1 MTEYSLVCLSDGVRL
16 DKFLAESEAGLSRSA
31 AVGLIEEGRV
41 LVNGNTAAKKLK
53 LKAGDRVE
61 LSVPDPVEY
70 AVDDF
75 TDILTFSFDDGTTLR
90 LEFEEYNWVKDG
102 KKRCHVEGLGPLRS
116 LLEGLLDNDGNTEG
130 QAAMKMLIG
139 ETEVPVTWEDN
150 KSVAAL
156 RELLPLTVQMSMYGG
171 FEQVGSVG
179 QSITRDDH
187 ETITDYGDIVLYSGD
202 QIVVFYGTNT
212 WAYTRLGHID
222 LSQDELEELL
232 GNGDVTIT
240 LMEDQ

>member
-1 MTEYSLVCLSDGVRL
+1 ML
-16 DKFLAESEAGLSRSA
+16 FRS
-31 AVGLIEEGRV
+31 
-41 LVNGNTAAKKLK
+41 
-53 LKAGDRVE
+53 
-61 LSVPDPVEY
+61 
-70 AVDDF
+70 
-75 TDILTFSFDDGTTLR
+75 
-90 LEFEEYNWVKDG
+90 
-102 KKRCHVEGLGPLRS
+102 HVEGLGPLRS

>member
-1 MTEYSLVCLSDGVRL
+1 MWEYSAYAETDDPEQIAAIVDAVR
-16 DKFLAESEAGLSRSA
+16 DMT
-31 AVGLIEEGRV
+31 VG
-41 LVNGNTAAKKLK
+41 
-53 LKAGDRVE
+53 
-61 LSVPDPVEY
+61 DPVEY

-90 LEFEEYNWVKDG
+90 LEFEEYNWLKDG
-102 KKRCHVEGLGPLRS
+102 KERYHVEGLGPLRS

-150 KSVAAL
+150 ESVAAL

-212 WAYTRLGHID
+212 WEYTRLGHID

>member
-1 MTEYSLVCLSDGVRL
+1 MENS
-16 DKFLAESEAGLSRSA
+16 KLAER
-31 AVGLIEEGRV
+31 LI
-41 LVNGNTAAKKLK
+41 N
-53 LKAGDRVE
+53 
-61 LSVPDPVEY
+61 
-70 AVDDF
+70 
-75 TDILTFSFDDGTTLR
+75 
-90 LEFEEYNWVKDG
+90 
-102 KKRCHVEGLGPLRS
+102 
-116 LLEGLLDNDGNTEG
+116 NDENTEG

-212 WAYTRLGHID
+212 WEYTRLGHID